1 MKKII
6 WLFGQS
12 ATGKKTLINKL
23 LSGDVKTLEDLN
35 FQGKK
40 IVACKNTIIDDKQ
53 VLPTKPDNFTYDDKT
68 LEKDNEYF
76 NQEKAKNRR
85 SCIMTDALSF
95 LNSNNDILLIKG
107 QDNDIWPH
115 RGDIVKY
122 FLSNFNNRDNVEIN
136 VYILMVENDEIWSQR
151 IAKKEWFKNFPNQE
165 EVMKNMLAERK
176 SNKHE
181 SRVVAA
187 FKESNIPIYFVE
199 SGENNYYFKTTE
211 EALEK
216 ESLR

>member
-95 LNSNNDILLIKG
+95 LNSNYERNKVILEECQKYNYQYVDTAAGNKRDLILEELLRK
-107 QDNDIWPH
+107 ITEKIH
-115 RGDIVKY
+115 R
-122 FLSNFNNRDNVEIN
+122 
-136 VYILMVENDEIWSQR
+136 
-151 IAKKEWFKNFPNQE
+151 
-165 EVMKNMLAERK
+165 
-176 SNKHE
+176 
-181 SRVVAA
+181 
-187 FKESNIPIYFVE
+187 
-199 SGENNYYFKTTE
+199 
-211 EALEK
+211 
-216 ESLR
+216 

>member
-76 NQEKAKNRR
+76 NQKKAKNRR

-95 LNSNNDILLIKG
+95 LNSNYERNKVILEECQKYNYQYVDTAAGNKRDLILEELLRK
-107 QDNDIWPH
+107 IT
-115 RGDIVKY
+115 
-122 FLSNFNNRDNVEIN
+122 E
-136 VYILMVENDEIWSQR
+136 
-151 IAKKEWFKNFPNQE
+151 KN
-165 EVMKNMLAERK
+165 
-176 SNKHE
+176 S
-181 SRVVAA
+181 
-187 FKESNIPIYFVE
+187 
-199 SGENNYYFKTTE
+199 
-211 EALEK
+211 
-216 ESLR
+216 

>member
-1 MKKII
+1 M
-6 WLFGQS
+6 
-12 ATGKKTLINKL
+12 INKL

-40 IVACKNTIIDDKQ
+40 IVTCKNTIIDDKQ
-53 VLPTKPDNFTYDDKT
+53 VLPTKPDNFTYDDT
-68 LEKDNEYF
+68 TMQEDNEYF

-122 FLSNFNNRDNVEIN
+122 FLSNFNNRDDVEID

-151 IAKKEWFKNFPNQE
+151 IAKKEWFKNFSNKE

-181 SRVVAA
+181 RRVVAA

-211 EALEK
+211 EVLEK

>member
-95 LNSNNDILLIKG
+95 LNSNYERNKVILEEFQKYNYQYAITGAQSTKSLNDSKRLNK
-107 QDNDIWPH
+107 
-115 RGDIVKY
+115 
-122 FLSNFNNRDNVEIN
+122 
-136 VYILMVENDEIWSQR
+136 R
-151 IAKKEWFKNFPNQE
+151 I
-165 EVMKNMLAERK
+165 
-176 SNKHE
+176 S
-181 SRVVAA
+181 
-187 FKESNIPIYFVE
+187 FV
-199 SGENNYYFKTTE
+199 
-211 EALEK
+211 
-216 ESLR
+216 

>member
-1 MKKII
+1 M
-6 WLFGQS
+6 
-12 ATGKKTLINKL
+12 INKL

-53 VLPTKPDNFTYDDKT
+53 VLPIKPDNFTYDDKT

-122 FLSNFNNRDNVEIN
+122 FLSNFNNRDDVEID

-151 IAKKEWFKNFPNQE
+151 IAKKEWFKNFSNKE

-211 EALEK
+211 EVLEK